1 MNKIK
6 EQTIKGALNIL
17 YNLDHAINLA
27 KFAGIDI
34 SDPNTANVS
43 NVSSDINEALSL
55 AYSIIKTNLGNKVD
69 NVTIMEIVQKF
80 FIEGIVKDYTDPEF
94 VPNEFCTAVSK
105 YFRNY
110 FGKYYECCSW
120 EILPLSGY
128 PSIAIFFNF
137 DEDNDSNNKSKSKN
151 TPILIIKDAEKDI
164 EKFIYDIFFVPS
176 TKDGNKSVDWRKIAS
191 KVYDA
196 NDKTTYIKVRYL
208 DPKKISSILNS
219 KDFKINACY
228 EALVE
233 IKESKEKTKKQK
245 EE

>member
-17 YNLDHAINLA
+17 YDLGHAINLA

-34 SDPNTANVS
+34 SDHNIVDAP
-43 NVSSDINEALSL
+43 NVSSDINEALSW

-69 NVTIMEIVQKF
+69 NATIMEIVQKF

-94 VPNEFCTAVSK
+94 VPNEFCGVVSK

-110 FGKYYECCSW
+110 FGKYYEGCRW
-120 EILPLSGY
+120 EFLPLYGY

-137 DEDNDSNNKSKSKN
+137 DEDNDSNNKSKDTAICIN
-151 TPILIIKDAEKDI
+151 KDAEKVI

-176 TKDGNKSVDWRKIAS
+176 TKDGNKKVDWRKIAC
-191 KVYDA
+191 KVYDDA
-196 NDKTTYIKVRYL
+196 NVDKKTHIKVGCL
-208 DPKKISSILNS
+208 DPKKISSTLNN

-228 EALVE
+228 EALVK

-245 EE
+245 EK